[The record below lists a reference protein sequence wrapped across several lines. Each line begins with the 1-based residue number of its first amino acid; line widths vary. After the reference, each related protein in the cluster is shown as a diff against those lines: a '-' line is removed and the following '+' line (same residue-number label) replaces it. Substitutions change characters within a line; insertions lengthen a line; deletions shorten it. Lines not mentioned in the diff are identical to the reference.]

1 MAESAAP
8 LLSTLGAIVGETNML
23 TSDADVAPY
32 VTDWRDRYHGHA
44 RAVVRPGT
52 TAEVAAVVR
61 CCAEH
66 DVPIVPQGG
75 NTGLCGG
82 ATPHES
88 GGEIV
93 VSLSRLAR
101 VRAIDAANATLTIE
115 AGVPLAR
122 AQQAADEAGF
132 FFPLSLGAEG
142 SATIGGNLSTNAG
155 GTAVLRYGNARELVL
170 GLEVVLA
177 DGRIWESLKGLRKD
191 NTGYDVKQL
200 FVGSEGT
207 LGIITAAV
215 LKLFPKP
222 QTSATAF
229 AALADVDAALA
240 LLGLLRQALGD
251 RLTGFELVSR
261 YCIELTRKEF
271 PAFADPLPGYPWYAL
286 IQGEDPAS
294 ESPLSAQLEIALGAA
309 IEQQTAR
316 DATIAHSTA
325 QADALWA
332 LREHITEA
340 QRRDGPNIKHDI
352 SLPVSRIPEFLREAR
367 ARLDAAFPGVR
378 YVTFGHL
385 GDGNLHYNLSAPEA
399 VAPTTFIAETS
410 RANRIVYD
418 LVAELGGSF
427 SAEHGIGQLKRDELS
442 RYKPALEVELM
453 RAIKHALD
461 PAGLL
466 NPGKVV

>member
-8 LLSTLGAIVGETNML
+8 LLSTLRAIVGETNVL

-32 VTDWRDRYHGHA
+32 VTDWRDRYHGRA

-66 DVPIVPQGG
+66 GVPIVPQGG

-88 GGEIV
+88 GAEIV
-93 VSLSRLAR
+93 VSLARLAR
-101 VRAIDAANATLTIE
+101 VRAIDAFNATLTIE

-122 AQQAADEAGF
+122 AQQAADDAGF

-142 SATIGGNLSTNAG
+142 SCTIGGNLSTNAG

-229 AALADVDAALA
+229 AALSDVEGAIT

-286 IQGEDPAS
+286 IQGEDPALD
-294 ESPLSAQLEIALGAA
+294 SPLSAQLEIALGTA

-316 DATIAHSTA
+316 DATIAHSAA
-325 QADALWA
+325 QAGALWA

-352 SLPVSRIPEFLREAR
+352 SLPVSRIPAFLRDAQT
-367 ARLDAAFPGVR
+367 RLDASFPGVR
-378 YVTFGHL
+378 YVAFGHL
-385 GDGNLHYNLSAPEA
+385 GDGNLHYNLSAPEG
-399 VAPTTFIAETS
+399 VAPVAFIAETS

-442 RYKPALEVELM
+442 RYKPALEVDLM
-453 RAIKHALD
+453 RRIKRALD